1 MKKPL
6 HISTRYRLGVASRC
20 LAAGLGG
27 YALASAAGSF
37 IAFLMPGTPAHMA
50 VGGMMVGFIVY
61 VLAVI
66 WAFACSSALKAWLG
80 LGGTA
85 LALALADLGL
95 YRMATL

>member
-1 MKKPL
+1 
-6 HISTRYRLGVASRC
+6 
-20 LAAGLGG
+20 
-27 YALASAAGSF
+27 
-37 IAFLMPGTPAHMA
+37 MA

-66 WAFACSSALKAWLG
+66 WAFACSNALKAWLG
-80 LGGTA
+80 IGGTA